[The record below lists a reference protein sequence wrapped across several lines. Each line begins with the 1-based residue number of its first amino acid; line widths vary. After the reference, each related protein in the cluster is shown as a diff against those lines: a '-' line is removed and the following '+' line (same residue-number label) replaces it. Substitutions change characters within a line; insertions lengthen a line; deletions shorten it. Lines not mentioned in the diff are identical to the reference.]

1 MRRIAVIL
9 TASLMVL
16 TSCGSDSDKDSDD
29 DTPAA
34 PSPSLTGGTELPSGT
49 VGVLQIQGAAEA
61 VVRVSDTIEKANAA
75 VGWDTIV
82 SDGKGTPAAMSQAMT
97 DFIARDVDAIITVA
111 VDAPMIAPQI
121 EQAKDA
127 GIPVLSAPF
136 TVTDPNNLYTV
147 NVGPSTDGY
156 IASMVEYLTQKF
168 GSGTQFVSVDVPA
181 VGSAHEFTVGVT
193 EALTSAGFSDEGV
206 ADADAADIVNSFT
219 AATSNVL
226 QGHPDAEVLVSCCDF
241 SPPIQLPIVA
251 SMDRSD
257 LVVTGR
263 FDNLSSL
270 ALFEDNDNLVLGAAN
285 MDTGVLRAL
294 DAIYAYKANG
304 TAIPSTDDQSE
315 YEFAIVDASNVPPSG
330 EFFFDPQEQIDEF
343 VADWTA
349 EYAG

>member
-1 MRRIAVIL
+1 
-9 TASLMVL
+9 MVL
-16 TSCGSDSDKDSDD
+16 TSCGSDSDKDSGDD
-29 DTPAA
+29 ESAS
-34 PSPSLTGGTELPSGT
+34 PSASLTGGTELPSGT

-121 EQAKDA
+121 EQAKKA

-136 TVTDPNNLYTV
+136 TVTDPNKLYTV
-147 NVGPSTDGY
+147 NVGPGTDGY